1 MRKHLFKLTAIVIA
15 ALMLASTLACSAV
28 NNNPLLGKIGD
39 VKIYYDMYSS
49 NLSNYYYYIQQG
61 QMTGETV
68 HSLIKNQLINYGVT
82 LNRVH
87 ELGLEEKLTKEDK
100 AEIEKR
106 IQEGIDKA
114 ITGYKVDE
122 SITDEDAIHDAKL
135 EAFKAALKKNGSSFK
150 KYKEDLEKDVTEG
163 YLLEKLREIEDETVT
178 LSDEDAYAYFEEQA
192 SKDAEAYDSEHVSD
206 FYDAYNKYLTDQGI
220 IPFYTPD
227 GVFYVNHLLIKYA
240 TADKTTGS
248 GENAKT
254 EHPEVPKDG
263 RDGEYGVFDKEDAEK
278 IDEVIAALNDGNTT
292 IDDLKKLIDELG
304 EDEGVQSEITEGED
318 KRDEGKY
325 HENGYIMHEELL
337 SKYTDGF
344 GYAAMKAHAG
354 QDWEPKK
361 EEDTDKDKE
370 DGNGEDTDSNDKE
383 NGNGQDSDSN
393 DKEEEVKDY
402 KLEYFTIKN
411 ADGEDMTVVKVETN
425 YGVHFVFDNGS
436 LPSGKLSFERNDD
449 DPVWSNI
456 KEYRLK
462 ELQDTHY
469 EEVVKEWTENTKI
482 RLKDNYIDQIAVA
495 LGLIK

>member
-49 NLSNYYYYIQQG
+49 DLSNYYYYIQQG

-68 HSLIKNQLINYGVT
+68 HTLIKNQLINYGVT

-87 ELGLEEKLTKEDK
+87 ELGLEEKLTDEDK

-106 IQEGIDKA
+106 IQEGLDKA

-135 EAFKAALKKNGSSFK
+135 EAFKAALKKNGSSYK
-150 KYKEDLEKDVTEG
+150 KYMADLEKDVTEG
-163 YLLEKLREIEDETVT
+163 YLLEKLRKIEDDTVT
-178 LSDEDAYAYFEEQA
+178 LSDDDAYAYFEEQA
-192 SKDAEAYDSEHVSD
+192 SKDAEAYDNEHVSD
-206 FYDAYNKYLTDQGI
+206 FYTAYNKYLTDQGI

-227 GVFYVNHLLIKYA
+227 GVFFVNHLLIKYA
-240 TADKTTGS
+240 TADKKTGS
-248 GENAKT
+248 GDSATT
-254 EHPEVPKDG
+254 EHPDVPEDG
-263 RDGEYGVFDKEDAEK
+263 RDGEYGVFDKEDVDK
-278 IDEVIAALNDGNTT
+278 IDEVINALNNSNTT
-292 IDDLKKLIDELG
+292 IEDLQKLIDELG
-304 EDEGVQSEITEGED
+304 EDEGVQSEITEGEN

-325 HENGYIMHEELL
+325 HESGYIMHEELL
-337 SKYTDGF
+337 SQYTDGF

-361 EEDTDKDKE
+361 DEDTDKDEE
-370 DGNGEDTDSNDKE
+370 DGSDK
-383 NGNGQDSDSN
+383 DADSN
-393 DKEEEVKDY
+393 DKEEEAKDY
-402 KLEYFTIKN
+402 KLEYYTIKN
-411 ADGEDMTVVKVETN
+411 ADGEDMTVVKVETT